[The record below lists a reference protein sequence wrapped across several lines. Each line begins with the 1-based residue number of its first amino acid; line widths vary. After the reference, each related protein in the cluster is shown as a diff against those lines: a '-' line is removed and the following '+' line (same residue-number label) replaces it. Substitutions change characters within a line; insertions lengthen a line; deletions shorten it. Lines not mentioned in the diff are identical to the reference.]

1 MPGALGAGFPAY
13 ALLTE
18 RTIEEFMNDSTAA
31 FLNDPVGVFGYLAM
45 VLGLVFWASRRRRL
59 RRFFRVVPPIIL
71 AYFIPTLSTT
81 AGITPI
87 DSPAYEWMRTYLLPV
102 ALLLLMISIDLRAI
116 LRLGRM
122 ALIMMLAGTAGIVLG
137 GPVALLAFGAWL
149 PPDAWKGFAAL
160 AGSWIGGTAN
170 MVAMA
175 ESVGTPDALMG
186 PVIVVDTVVGY
197 GWMGVL
203 LFLSAWQT
211 RFDTWNDADR
221 DALRAAG
228 HHLEAIEGQRQPVD
242 LPHLMMIIGLGFGG
256 AVLATWAGG
265 MIPELGDPKIITH
278 TTWAVLLVVTVGLA
292 LSLTP
297 VRNLER
303 QGASTVGFGALY
315 LLVSAIG
322 SKADI
327 AAVLDT
333 PMFMAVGLLWIVIHA
348 GILLGV
354 ARLIRAPLFFVATGS
369 MANVGG
375 AASAPVVAGIY
386 HPALAPVGL
395 LMGVAGYILGIYG
408 ALAAAYLLGMVGA

>member
-1 MPGALGAGFPAY
+1 MG
-13 ALLTE
+13 
-18 RTIEEFMNDSTAA
+18 DSTAA
-31 FLNDPVGVFGYLAM
+31 FLTDPVGVFGYLAT

-59 RRFFRVVPPIIL
+59 KRFFSVVPPIIL

-87 DSPAYEWMRTYLLPV
+87 DSAAYGWMRTYLLPV

-116 LRLGRM
+116 LKLGRV

-203 LFLSAWQT
+203 LFLSAWQA
-211 RFDTWNDADR
+211 RFDEHGTPPTVMPCGPPDTIWTRSKDKR
-221 DALRAAG
+221 R
-228 HHLEAIEGQRQPVD
+228 PVD

-256 AVLATWAGG
+256 AVLGTWAGG

-278 TTWAVLLVVTVGLA
+278 TTWAVLLVVTAGLA

-322 SKADI
+322 AQADI
-327 AAVLDT
+327 AAVMDT
-333 PMFMAVGLLWIVIHA
+333 PMFLGVGILWIGIHA
-348 GILLGV
+348 AILLV
-354 ARLIRAPLFFVATGS
+354 AARLVRAPLFFVATGS

-408 ALAAAYLLGMVGA
+408 ALAAAYLLAMAGG

>member
-1 MPGALGAGFPAY
+1 MG
-13 ALLTE
+13 
-18 RTIEEFMNDSTAA
+18 DSTAA
-31 FLNDPVGVFGYLAM
+31 FLTDPVGVFGYLAT

-59 RRFFRVVPPIIL
+59 KRFFSVVPPIIL

-81 AGITPI
+81 AGITPM
-87 DSPAYEWMRTYLLPV
+87 DSAAYAWMRTYLLPV

-116 LRLGRM
+116 LKLGRM

-203 LFLSAWQT
+203 LFLSAWQA
-211 RFDTWNDADR
+211 RFDAWNDAKR

-228 HHLEAIEGQRQPVD
+228 HHLEEIEGQRQPVD

-256 AVLATWAGG
+256 AVLGKWAGG
-265 MIPELGDPKIITH
+265 MVPELGDPKIITH

-303 QGASTVGFGALY
+303 RGASTVGFGALY

-322 SKADI
+322 AQADI
-327 AAVLDT
+327 AAVMDT
-333 PMFMAVGLLWIVIHA
+333 PMFMAVGILWIGIHA
-348 GILLGV
+348 AVLLLA
-354 ARLIRAPLFFVATGS
+354 ARLVRAPLFFVATGS

-408 ALAAAYLLGMVGA
+408 ALAAAYLLAMAGG

>member
-1 MPGALGAGFPAY
+1 MG
-13 ALLTE
+13 
-18 RTIEEFMNDSTAA
+18 DSTAA
-31 FLNDPVGVFGYLAM
+31 FLNDPVGVFGYLAT

-59 RRFFRVVPPIIL
+59 KRFFSVVPPIIL

-87 DSPAYEWMRTYLLPV
+87 DSAAYAWMRTYLLPV

-116 LRLGRM
+116 LKLGRM

-203 LFLSAWQT
+203 LFLSAWQA
-211 RFDTWNDADR
+211 RFDAWNDAKR

-228 HHLEAIEGQRQPVD
+228 HHLEEIEGQRQPVD

-256 AVLATWAGG
+256 AVLGKWAGG
-265 MIPELGDPKIITH
+265 MVPELGDPKIITH

-322 SKADI
+322 AQADI
-327 AAVLDT
+327 AAVMDT
-333 PMFMAVGLLWIVIHA
+333 PMFMAVGILWIGIHA
-348 GILLGV
+348 AILLV
-354 ARLIRAPLFFVATGS
+354 AARLVRAPLFFVATGS

-408 ALAAAYLLGMVGA
+408 ALAAAYLLAMAGG

>member
-1 MPGALGAGFPAY
+1 MG
-13 ALLTE
+13 
-18 RTIEEFMNDSTAA
+18 DSTAA
-31 FLNDPVGVFGYLAM
+31 ILNDPVGVFGYLAT
-45 VLGLVFWASRRRRL
+45 VLGLVFWASRRRWL
-59 RRFFRVVPPIIL
+59 KRFFSVVPPIIL

-87 DSPAYEWMRTYLLPV
+87 DSAAYGWMRTYLLPV

-116 LRLGRM
+116 LKLGRM

-211 RFDTWNDADR
+211 RFDTWNGANR
-221 DALRAAG
+221 DALSAAG
-228 HHLEAIEGQRQPVD
+228 NRLEEIEGQREPVD
-242 LPHLMMIIGLGFGG
+242 LAHLMMIIGLGFGG
-256 AVLATWAGG
+256 AVLATWGGG

-297 VRNLER
+297 VRRLER

-322 SKADI
+322 AQADI
-327 AAVLDT
+327 AAVLET
-333 PMFMAVGLLWIVIHA
+333 PMFMAVGILWIAIHA
-348 GILLGV
+348 AILLV
-354 ARLIRAPLFFVATGS
+354 AARLVRAPLFFVATGS

-408 ALAAAYLLGMVGA
+408 ALAAAYLLAMVGG

>member
-1 MPGALGAGFPAY
+1 MDDP
-13 ALLTE
+13 
-18 RTIEEFMNDSTAA
+18 TAA
-31 FLNDPVGVFGYLAM
+31 FLNDPIGVFGYLAT
-45 VLGLVFWASRRRRL
+45 VLGLVFWASRRRWL
-59 RRFFRVVPPIIL
+59 ERFFSVVPPIIL

-81 AGITPI
+81 AGITPM

-116 LRLGRM
+116 LKLGRM

-137 GPVALLAFGAWL
+137 GPVALMAFGTWL

-197 GWMGVL
+197 GWMGIL
-203 LFLSAWQT
+203 LFFSAWQT
-211 RFDTWNDADR
+211 RFDAWNDANR
-221 DALRAAG
+221 DALRDAG
-228 HHLEAIEGQRQPVD
+228 RHLEEIEGQRQPVD
-242 LPHLMMIIGLGFGG
+242 LAHLMMIIGLGFGG

-265 MIPELGDPKIITH
+265 LIPELGDPKIITH

-303 QGASTVGFGALY
+303 KGASTVGFGALY

-322 SKADI
+322 AKADI

-333 PMFMAVGLLWIVIHA
+333 PMFMAVGTLWIGIHA
-348 GILLGV
+348 AILLV
-354 ARLIRAPLFFVATGS
+354 TARLIRAPLFFVATGS

-408 ALAAAYLLGMVGA
+408 ALAAAYLLAMVGA

>member
-1 MPGALGAGFPAY
+1 
-13 ALLTE
+13 
-18 RTIEEFMNDSTAA
+18 MNDSTVA
-31 FLNDPVGVFGYLAM
+31 FLNDPVGVFGYLAT

-59 RRFFRVVPPIIL
+59 KRFFGVVPPIIL

-81 AGITPI
+81 VGITPI
-87 DSPAYEWMRTYLLPV
+87 DSPAYGWMRTYLLPV

-116 LRLGRM
+116 LKLGRM
-122 ALIMMLAGTAGIVLG
+122 ALVMMLAGTAGIILG
-137 GPVALLAFGAWL
+137 GPVALMAFGTWL

-203 LFLSAWQT
+203 LFLSAWQV
-211 RFDTWNDADR
+211 RFDIWNDADR
-221 DALRAAG
+221 DALRDAG
-228 HHLEAIEGQRQPVD
+228 HHLKEIEGQRQPVD
-242 LPHLMMIIGLGFGG
+242 LAHLMMILGLGFGG

-265 MIPELGDPKIITH
+265 LIPELGDPKIITH

-322 SKADI
+322 ARADI

-333 PMFMAVGLLWIVIHA
+333 PVFMAVGTLWIGIHA
-348 GILLGV
+348 AILLV
-354 ARLIRAPLFFVATGS
+354 TARLIRAPLFFVATGS

-408 ALAAAYLLGMVGA
+408 ALAAAYLLAMVAG

>member
-1 MPGALGAGFPAY
+1 MG
-13 ALLTE
+13 
-18 RTIEEFMNDSTAA
+18 DSTAA
-31 FLNDPVGVFGYLAM
+31 FLNDPVGVFGYLAT

-59 RRFFRVVPPIIL
+59 KRFFSVVPPIIL

-87 DSPAYEWMRTYLLPV
+87 DSAAYGWMRTYLLPV

-116 LRLGRM
+116 LKLGRM
-122 ALIMMLAGTAGIVLG
+122 ALIMMFAGTAGIVLG

-211 RFDTWNDADR
+211 RFDTWNGANR
-221 DALRAAG
+221 DALSAAG
-228 HHLEAIEGQRQPVD
+228 DRLEEIEGQRQPVD
-242 LPHLMMIIGLGFGG
+242 LAHLMMIVGLGFGG

-278 TTWAVLLVVTVGLA
+278 TTWAVLLVVTVGLV

-297 VRNLER
+297 VRGLER

-322 SKADI
+322 AQADI
-327 AAVLDT
+327 AAVLET
-333 PMFMAVGLLWIVIHA
+333 PMFMAVGTLWIVIHA
-348 GILLGV
+348 GLLLVV

-386 HPALAPVGL
+386 NPALAPVGL

-408 ALAAAYLLGMVGA
+408 ALAAAYLLGMVGG

>member
-1 MPGALGAGFPAY
+1 MG
-13 ALLTE
+13 
-18 RTIEEFMNDSTAA
+18 DSTAA
-31 FLNDPVGVFGYLAM
+31 FLNDPVGVFGYLAT

-59 RRFFRVVPPIIL
+59 KRFFSVVPPIIL

-81 AGITPI
+81 AGITPM
-87 DSPAYEWMRTYLLPV
+87 DSAAYAWMRSYLLPV

-116 LRLGRM
+116 LKLGRM

-175 ESVGTPDALMG
+175 ESVGTPDTLMG

-203 LFLSAWQT
+203 LFLSAWQA
-211 RFDTWNDADR
+211 RFDAWNDAKR

-228 HHLEAIEGQRQPVD
+228 HHLEEIEGQRQPVD

-256 AVLATWAGG
+256 AVLGKWAGG
-265 MIPELGDPKIITH
+265 MVPELGDPKIITH

-322 SKADI
+322 AQADI
-327 AAVLDT
+327 AAVMDT
-333 PMFMAVGLLWIVIHA
+333 PMFMAVGILWIGIHA
-348 GILLGV
+348 AILLLA
-354 ARLIRAPLFFVATGS
+354 ARLVRAPLFFVATGS

-408 ALAAAYLLGMVGA
+408 ALAAAYLLAMVGG